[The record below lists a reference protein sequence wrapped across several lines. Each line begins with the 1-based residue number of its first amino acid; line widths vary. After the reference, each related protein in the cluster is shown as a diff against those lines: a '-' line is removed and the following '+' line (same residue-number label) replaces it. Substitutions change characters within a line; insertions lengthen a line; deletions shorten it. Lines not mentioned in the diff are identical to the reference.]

1 MARDSSDA
9 SLPPLLWAFARAD
22 ARGNGSC
29 AGAAGGLRVIIF
41 RTIIYGSAHDRS

>member
-29 AGAAGGLRVIIF
+29 AGTAADYGQLFLGL
-41 RTIIYGSAHDRS
+41 